1 MKKGTYSGEKSMQYI
16 SKCLWILSIVSL
28 NVRLCADNDVK
39 FTLWSG
45 NCYAFPTKITSFL
58 RGTSKVFGHE
68 INLVSGIDKSIEQRI
83 IDIAKLVL
91 EKDPDVVGFQE
102 LWKNDNKALMERS
115 LKPRYPHIY
124 WISMSRFEELR
135 IGKSVGKFLETLF
148 TDPAKLG
155 ESETYM
161 ELNPLKMDS
170 GLFLASKF
178 PLLKSAYITY
188 RDKAGDEVNANKGA
202 LAVLFKDRRNNPV
215 LLALTHLQS
224 WRDLEYVKIRHKQ
237 IRQLGEFLSSKDVQR
252 TWALSVAP
260 SRTIQVQWPGSGPV
274 QDVAIGKEVVN
285 LWNIKDLTTV
295 IVGDFNDPITYE
307 KDSRRLIDRITC
319 FTGTLQ
325 KTGVH
330 VFSTDLI
337 AMLNKKLD
345 IQEYVAIDEPDDMAI
360 VTQRVGTNKAHTY
373 VIKNA
378 AAMGKKLGAT
388 NSLYGVL
395 GRFYDTKDGKVLWSY
410 FKDTTDAKGIQL
422 LDPVL
427 VDAKSFISKYDV
439 LRKEVLGD
447 QGEAKPYDPKVAL
460 SDHAHIMVEIQTK
473 K

>member
-1 MKKGTYSGEKSMQYI
+1 
-16 SKCLWILSIVSL
+16 
-28 NVRLCADNDVK
+28 VK

-83 IDIAKLVL
+83 VDIAKLVL
-91 EKDPDVVGFQE
+91 EKDPDVVVFEE
-102 LWKNDNKALMERS
+102 LWKNDNKILMEKS
-115 LKPRYPHIY
+115 LKSRYPYIY
-124 WISMSRFEELR
+124 WIAMSRSEELQV
-135 IGKSVGKFLETLF
+135 GKSAGKFLKTLF
-148 TDPAKLG
+148 TNPGKLG

-188 RDKAGDEVNANKGA
+188 KDKAGDEINANKGA
-202 LAVLFKDRRNNPV
+202 LVVLFRDRRNNPV

-237 IRQLGEFLSSKDVQR
+237 IRQLGEFLSSKEVQR
-252 TWALSVAP
+252 TWALTVAP
-260 SRTIQVQWPGSGPV
+260 SRTIQMQLPGSGPV
-274 QDVAIGKEVVN
+274 QDIAIGKEVVN

-307 KDSRRLIDRITC
+307 QDTHRLIDRITC
-319 FTGTLQ
+319 FTGTLR

-337 AMLNKKLD
+337 TMLNNKLG
-345 IQEYVAIDEPDDMAI
+345 IQEYVAIDEPADIAT
-360 VTQRVGTNKAHTY
+360 VTEPVGTRKARTY
-373 VIKNA
+373 TIKNA

-388 NSLYGVL
+388 NSLYAVL

-427 VDAKSFISKYDV
+427 VDAKSVISQYDV
-439 LRKEVLGD
+439 LRKEILGD

-460 SDHAHIMVEIQTK
+460 SDHAHIMVKIQIK